1 MINGKNFWTLWSLI
15 VQNCIVYKMVF
26 RSECVIQMVLFDC
39 YQPLFIDIDGDPY
52 RQNELL
58 IILGEESPDKYH
70 KTIWLPITI
79 DCISLRN
86 DGLIQI
92 KCTQRSQW

>member
-1 MINGKNFWTLWSLI
+1 
-15 VQNCIVYKMVF
+15 MVF
-26 RSECVIQMVLFDC
+26 RSECVIQMVLFDF

-70 KTIWLPITI
+70 KNNLAS
-79 DCISLRN
+79 DYY
-86 DGLIQI
+86 
-92 KCTQRSQW
+92 